1 MKRRTIYTL
10 CSVILTVCA
19 LTACH
24 KDKFQTKPTISVK
37 EINNTDVPSPDG
49 MLRITLECTDKEGDE
64 GNGLVTYIRVRT
76 NSTAIPDPNNNDKP
90 DTAVATVP
98 DFPSKDKVEMT
109 LDIPYSF
116 LDEDPGLNDTMYF
129 KLTLTDRGNNQSD
142 TISTV
147 PIVAKQF

>member
-1 MKRRTIYTL
+1 MKCRLIYAL
-10 CSVILTVCA
+10 CIPILTACV

-37 EINNTDVPSPDG
+37 DINDPEVPIG
-49 MLRITLECTDKEGDE
+49 ATLRITLECTDKEGDE
-64 GNGLVTYIRVRT
+64 GNGQLTYIRVRT
-76 NSTAIPDPNNNDKP
+76 NGTPIPDPTNNDKA
-90 DTAVATVP
+90 DTAYATVP
-98 DFPSKDKVEMT
+98 DFPTKDKVEMT

-129 KLTLTDRGNNQSD
+129 RLTLRDRGNNQSD

>member
-1 MKRRTIYTL
+1 MNRRSIYTL
-10 CSVILTVCA
+10 CSVILIICV

-37 EINNTDVPSPDG
+37 DINSPEIPTG
-49 MLRITLECTDKEGDE
+49 GTLRITLECTDKEGDE
-64 GNGLVTYIRVRT
+64 GNGLLTYIRVRT
-76 NSTAIPDPNNNDKP
+76 NGTPIPDPGNNDKA

-129 KLTLTDRGNNQSD
+129 RLTLRDRGNNQSD

-147 PIVAKQF
+147 QIVAKQF

>member
-1 MKRRTIYTL
+1 MKCRLIYAL
-10 CSVILTVCA
+10 CIPILTACV

-37 EINNTDVPSPDG
+37 DINDPEVPIG
-49 MLRITLECTDKEGDE
+49 ATLRITLECTDKEGDE
-64 GNGLVTYIRVRT
+64 GNGQLTYIRVRT
-76 NSTAIPDPNNNDKP
+76 NSTPIPDPTNNDKA
-90 DTAVATVP
+90 DTAYATVP
-98 DFPSKDKVEMT
+98 DFPTKDKVEMT

-129 KLTLTDRGNNQSD
+129 RLTLRDRGNNQSD

>member
-1 MKRRTIYTL
+1 MKRRSIYAL
-10 CSVILTVCA
+10 CLVILTVCI

-37 EINNTDVPSPDG
+37 EINSTDVPIG
-49 MLRITLECTDKEGDE
+49 GTLRITLECTDKEGDE
-64 GNGLVTYIRVRT
+64 GNGTLTYIRVRT
-76 NSTAIPDPNNNDKP
+76 NSTPIPDPTNNDKV
-90 DTAVATVP
+90 DTATATVP
-98 DFPSKDKVEMT
+98 DFPTKDKVEMT

-129 KLTLTDRGNNQSD
+129 RLTLRDRGNNQSD